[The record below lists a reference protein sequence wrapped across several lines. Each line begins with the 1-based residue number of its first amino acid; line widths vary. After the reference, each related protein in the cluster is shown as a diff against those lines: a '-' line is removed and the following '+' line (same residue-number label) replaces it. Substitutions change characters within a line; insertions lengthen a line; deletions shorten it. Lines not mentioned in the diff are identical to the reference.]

1 VTWRAAW
8 VWAALWPP
16 LACAQPARPP
26 ADDRIE
32 LSGATLEMEGG
43 ATVSVAQ
50 GRIARDGAGEGTDA
64 AARLPGGDQPAL
76 DVTSDRTSW
85 DLAAGTAR
93 FAGSVVATR
102 GDLELRCEVLDVTLA
117 AGSPP
122 RIVAADAAGS
132 VVVVRGAQTARAD
145 QGALDA
151 TRGLLV
157 LTGSPQLTDGPHT
170 MTGER
175 IDVWLDD
182 DRVECARCRVVLRGD
197 IGAAE
202 PDARP

>member
-1 VTWRAAW
+1 MGAPV
-8 VWAALWPP
+8 
-16 LACAQPARPP
+16 
-26 ADDRIE
+26 DDRIE
-32 LSGATLEMEGG
+32 LSGATLELEDG

-50 GRIARDGAGEGTDA
+50 GRIDRDGAGEGTDA
-64 AARLPGGDQPAL
+64 VARLPGGERPAL
-76 DVTSDRTSW
+76 DVTSDHTSW
-85 DLAAGTAR
+85 DLAARAAR
-93 FAGSVVATR
+93 FEGAVVATR
-102 GDLELRCEVLDVTLA
+102 GDLELRCDVLGVTLA

-132 VVVVRGAQTARAD
+132 VVVERGAQTARAER
-145 QGALDA
+145 GVLDA
-151 TRGLLV
+151 ARGRLV

-182 DRVECARCRVVLRGD
+182 DRIECSRCRVVMRGD